1 MSTIERKPCE
11 YVSWNRFYGLCG
23 ILHRRIRKSGF
34 EPDFIVG
41 IARGGYMPAR
51 VLADFFGLMDLAAV
65 KIEHYHGLRRSRQA
79 IVRHP
84 LVEDITGRRVLVV
97 DDVSDSGDTFDVL
110 FRHLRGSGE
119 PAELRTAVL
128 HHKQTSSYA
137 PDFHARR
144 IIKWRWII
152 YPWAVAE
159 DLRVLLADMTPRP
172 QTVEHAR
179 KSLLSRH
186 GLAVPERV
194 IGMLSGVLGLDS
206 AGA

>member
-1 MSTIERKPCE
+1 MNSAGWKQCE
-11 YVSWNRFYGLCG
+11 YVSWNRFYTLCS
-23 ILHRRIRKSGF
+23 ILHRRIRESGF
-34 EPDFIVG
+34 EPDVIVG

-51 VLADFFGLMDLAAV
+51 VLADLFGLMDLAAV

-84 LVEDITGRRVLVV
+84 LTEDIAGRRVLVV

-110 FRHLRGSGE
+110 FRHLRGRGK

-128 HHKQTSSYA
+128 HHKQTSSYT

-159 DLRVLLADMTPRP
+159 DLRVLLGDMTPRP
-172 QTVEHAR
+172 RTTEDAR
-179 KSLLSRH
+179 KLLLCRH
-186 GLAVPERV
+186 GLAVPGRV
-194 IGMLSGVLGLDS
+194 IRMLSGVLDLNPDGD
-206 AGA
+206 